1 METRTR
7 TRTAC
12 DALIAVALLLTV
24 LAPLWP
30 WFTATLVP
38 TDPNASGPVMAP
50 EGTATGLYAHRFVW
64 VAAGVA
70 TVQLVLLLLRYYP
83 GGRLRVPGDG
93 ILLVLGSIV
102 GCITVVAGVGLVPGP
117 WVGML
122 SVNGPL
128 GVPLPFSWEGAS
140 FPLDGF
146 TLVMSWR
153 YGAMVAL
160 AAALASV
167 VLTMAELGLSRARQ
181 TPGPEPSLA

>member
-1 METRTR
+1 METR

-12 DALIAVALLLTV
+12 DALTAVALLLTV
-24 LAPLWP
+24 LALRWP

-50 EGTATGLYAHRFVW
+50 EGTATGFYAHRFVW

-93 ILLVLGSIV
+93 ILLVLGSMV
-102 GCITVVAGVGLVPGP
+102 GCLTVVGGVGLVPGP

-153 YGAMVAL
+153 YGAVVAL
-160 AAALASV
+160 AAAFASV
-167 VLTMAELGLSRARQ
+167 VVTMAALGLSRASQ